1 MATLRS
7 KGDVKLSLY
16 NDESSNT
23 TVIAEVAFECPTTD
37 QLLNQGVTLKAS
49 EKKTKVLKATDVNA
63 LDPAIEY
70 VFVKLSTSGNIHFVV
85 TEEAVTTDLQ
95 TADKTAQNLR
105 LTTLP
110 SAVRVTSLAEQTIKI
125 YSLTGTCLFHN
136 NMHADETVS
145 LSLPEGIYIVQSDT
159 ETHKIIVF

>member
-1 MATLRS
+1 MKKIYYLVCACVFSTVFHLNAQTTCADAIPFDWS
-7 KGDVKLSLY
+7 A
-16 NDESSNT
+16 NNTQEAET
-23 TVIAEVAFECPTTD
+23 TVWYKVSLTP
-37 QLLNQGVTLKAS
+37 LKNEEGMDLKLYINNAS
-49 EKKTKVLKATDVNA
+49 AT
-63 LDPAIEY
+63 E
-70 VFVKLSTSGNIHFVV
+70 
-85 TEEAVTTDLQ
+85 
-95 TADKTAQNLR
+95 TAQNLR